1 MIEHVNDDV
10 ESNDDEAPPE
20 LEPQS
25 PALQKVVQRSSANKH
40 NVCFGIIFIWKYI
53 KIFY

>member
-1 MIEHVNDDV
+1 MIEQVNDGV

-25 PALQKVVQRSSANKH
+25 PALQKVVQRSNANKH
-40 NVCFGIIFIWKYI
+40 DVHFNKTFI
-53 KIFY
+53 